1 MGQSTSLENHSLQ
14 GEDIRPVMYADE
26 GNKLV
31 DLNLGDQ
38 SFQGNNQNIIISYKK
53 QRFQNSIIL
62 VYIEQGNTVIKY
74 NIFGE
79 WSRNTLFYY
88 YFLGNLNV
96 LLRWSTYG
104 MIKDAR

>member
-1 MGQSTSLENHSLQ
+1 
-14 GEDIRPVMYADE
+14 MYADE

-53 QRFQNSIIL
+53 RFQNSIIL
-62 VYIEQGNTVIKY
+62 VYIEQGHVVMKY

-79 WSRNTLFYY
+79 WSLNTLF
-88 YFLGNLNV
+88 
-96 LLRWSTYG
+96 
-104 MIKDAR
+104 

>member
-1 MGQSTSLENHSLQ
+1 
-14 GEDIRPVMYADE
+14 MYADE

-62 VYIEQGNTVIKY
+62 VYIEQGNMVIKY

-79 WSRNTLFYY
+79 WSLNTLLYY